1 MIQQHGGEW
10 GKDPKTRRPGFL
22 PTCPGW
28 MRKCVL
34 LLHRLRC
41 DRYHWL
47 RQTSH
52 FRANSR
58 HLTNRVS
65 CPCAILLPLQSW
77 RSPASLF
84 SRGRNATQIP
94 EPTSRKWCWAH
105 ANLSFL
111 TQEVCNSF
119 RHSFRHSI
127 RVGQMSKLYW
137 ILVKEWPSPPSK
149 LCSAHERAPKLQA
162 LQYRSSAHQCPL
174 ISRSKYIIFTLLRL
188 VVNKLD
194 TSVQTAV
201 PGISW
206 L

>member
-1 MIQQHGGEW
+1 MQHRYLSPQAENGAE
-10 GKDPKTRRPGFL
+10 PM
-22 PTCPGW
+22 PTC
-28 MRKCVL
+28 
-34 LLHRLRC
+34 
-41 DRYHWL
+41 
-47 RQTSH
+47 
-52 FRANSR
+52 
-58 HLTNRVS
+58 
-65 CPCAILLPLQSW
+65 
-77 RSPASLF
+77 
-84 SRGRNATQIP
+84 
-94 EPTSRKWCWAH
+94 
-105 ANLSFL
+105 FL
-111 TQEVCNSF
+111 TQELCNSF

-127 RVGQMSKLYW
+127 RVEQMSKLYW
-137 ILVKEWPSPPSK
+137 ILVKEWSSPPSK